1 MHFKSKLKK
10 PYDPLFQ
17 SLEYENLLD
26 NFLFLHLMNNVEI
39 QKADTIIDQIIEITK
54 PYAE

>member
-1 MHFKSKLKK
+1 MDWKIQTKK

-26 NFLFLHLMNNVEI
+26 NFLFLHQMNFQEI
-39 QKADTIIDQIIEITK
+39 AKADAIIDQIIEITK